1 MYIVHTDIFR
11 GTVQTFVKLFL
22 LYDRTIHK
30 AAQRVKHRNQ
40 YQCHWYTFYVKFTS
54 MWLYIESL
62 FQGTVFYNFM
72 TPYLQYINMLPGELP
87 KYWC

>member
-30 AAQRVKHRNQ
+30 VAQRVKHRNQ

-54 MWLYIESL
+54 M
-62 FQGTVFYNFM
+62 
-72 TPYLQYINMLPGELP
+72 
-87 KYWC
+87 